1 MAFSRSL
8 SLIVAAMLSVT
19 PTASH
24 ALQATIPVVA
34 STNLSDLPAFGPCS
48 GGQLSD
54 TGQFL
59 VMTCVS
65 SDVVPGDDNDRY
77 DTILKDLR
85 SGAKTRVSLDASNQE
100 VRNHSGRGIPSTD
113 GRFVVFNAQGMFHP
127 DVVWVPIGIGDATTN
142 NVFLRDT
149 VSQTTELLSRDVN
162 GVGNPERVGA
172 TMRDAD
178 PARQDV
184 LFSSPANYF
193 GGPDVLPIFTNELF
207 VRNWA
212 TGAVER
218 ISARPDGGQSMSSAL
233 LGVLGRNGRYVAFVS
248 DATDLTADNP
258 LGHSQIFLRDRVS
271 QTTTRLTRP
280 YHGGEF
286 DRSPSISPIKGS
298 ANLDWIL
305 FGANLAVGFTP
316 NDDAR
321 WARLYLLN
329 RESGA
334 TELLSMDRAST
345 PFDESVFNA
354 DISADGRI
362 IAFFTRATNV
372 LPTPNSATAIYVK
385 DRLTGETIN
394 VSAPLGTSGTYI
406 AGVDL
411 SADGKRLAFDWR
423 TNDSAQPAIDGRILV
438 YTVDLTFGAPPRTSV
453 EVPLLPRDML
463 LLLCAFFGIAGVLAV
478 RRRCKDS
485 GSCERRQT
493 IHS

>member
-8 SLIVAAMLSVT
+8 SLIVAAMLSVI
-19 PTASH
+19 PIASH
-24 ALQATIPVVA
+24 ALQATLPVVA
-34 STNLSDLPAFGPCS
+34 STNLSGQPAFGPCS

-54 TGQFL
+54 TGQFV
-59 VMTCVS
+59 VMICAS
-65 SDVVPGDDNDRY
+65 SDVVSGDDNDRY

-85 SGAKTRVSLDASNQE
+85 SGAKTRVSLDASNLE
-100 VRNHSGRGIPSTD
+100 VRYHSSWGIPSTD

-149 VSQTTELLSRDVN
+149 VAQTTELLSRDFN
-162 GVGNPERVGA
+162 GVGNPERAGS
-172 TMRDAD
+172 TMRDAA
-178 PARQDV
+178 PSRQEV
-184 LFSSPANYF
+184 LFSSRANYLD
-193 GGPDVLPIFTNELF
+193 GPDVLPIFTNELF

-212 TGAVER
+212 TGTIER
-218 ISARPDGGQSMSSAL
+218 ISARPDGGQSASDAL
-233 LGVLGRNGRYVAFVS
+233 LSVLGRNGRYVAFVS
-248 DATDLTADNP
+248 DATDVTTDNP

-271 QTTTRLTRP
+271 QTTTRLTRT

-286 DRSPSISPIKGS
+286 DRSPYISRVKSS

-305 FGANLAVGFTP
+305 FSASVAVGFTP

-334 TELLSMDRAST
+334 TELQSMGSAGT
-345 PFDESVFNA
+345 PFDNSVFDA

-372 LPTPNSATAIYVK
+372 LPTPNPATAVYVK

-394 VSAPLGTSGTYI
+394 VSAPLGTSGAYI

-423 TNDSAQPAIDGRILV
+423 TNDPAQPAIDDRILV
-438 YTVDLTFGAPPRTSV
+438 YTVDLAFGAPPRTSV
-453 EVPLLPRDML
+453 EVPLLPREML
-463 LLLCAFFGIAGVLAV
+463 LWLCALLGIAGMLAV
-478 RRRCKDS
+478 RRRGKDS
-485 GSCERRQT
+485 VGLRA
-493 IHS
+493 